1 MRGKNMVIDKQQ
13 FIEALSSKFCIAK
26 YQAAMLVEAFTS
38 TLGENIA
45 AGNEVNIEGLGSFK
59 TFKLFADDFDAK
71 SAKDKLQPYINKKM
85 VYFNADKQ
93 LSGE

>member
-1 MRGKNMVIDKQQ
+1 MIIDKQQ
-13 FIEALSSKFCIAK
+13 FIEALSSRFSIAK
-26 YQAAMLVEAFTS
+26 YQAAMLVEAFTT

-59 TFKLFADDFDAK
+59 SFNLFPDNFDAK
-71 SAKDKLQPYINKKM
+71 AAHNKLQPYINKKL
-85 VYFNADKQ
+85 VYFDPDKQ